1 MRIYKPAYSK
11 PLPAATKIKRDKDGL
26 YTVLTD
32 RQGQP
37 KKCRVTETAQGKR
50 MAVESSYYTIVFR
63 DHSGTERRLQ
73 GYREK
78 ADTEALSEK
87 IGQLVYHRERS
98 ETLPVK
104 LQEWVDN
111 LPEGL
116 HRELAG
122 FGLVKA
128 RQAAVS
134 QDLEDLLTGF
144 EEFLAIKRERSAVH
158 VSVTLSAVRTV
169 FTECGFQKFTDL
181 DDVAVEK
188 YLLER
193 RKDRI
198 VVVNGEETVKR
209 GLSERTLNGYV
220 GALQHF
226 CKWAV
231 RRQKAAKCNPLDQLE
246 KYDNEADDRR
256 QIRRA
261 LTRDEVEQLLKATTE
276 GPERYGMDGRER
288 ALLYR
293 VALEIGLR
301 ANELRTLD
309 IQHLDFSDPAGPVL
323 YVDASYSKHRQR
335 DALPIR
341 PELARELQAFIVER
355 QKFPTAKLFGG
366 RYQAMTDKPSKM
378 FKQDLKAA
386 GIEQKTVVGVLVF
399 HSLRHTFVSSLK
411 ALPARQAQG
420 LARHKSSD
428 MTDRYTHR
436 TLEERR
442 ALLNQVPFF
451 GVAG

>member
-11 PLPAATKIKRDKDGL
+11 PLPADAKIKRDKEGPYVL
-26 YTVLTD
+26 LTD
-32 RQGQP
+32 REGQP
-37 KKCRVTETAQGKR
+37 KKCRVTETDKGRR
-50 MAVESSYYTIVFR
+50 MSVESSYYTIVFR
-63 DHSGTERRLQ
+63 DHAGTERRLQ

-78 ADTEALSEK
+78 AGTEALAEK
-87 IGQLVYHRERS
+87 IGQIVYRRERS
-98 ETLPVK
+98 ESLPAE
-104 LQEWVDN
+104 LQEWVDS
-111 LPEGL
+111 LPEATHG
-116 HRELAG
+116 ELAG

-128 RQAAVS
+128 RRAVVS

-144 EEFLAIKRERSAVH
+144 EEFLSIKRERSSVYVSETVSALRKVFAV
-158 VSVTLSAVRTV
+158 
-169 FTECGFQKFTDL
+169 CGFEKFADI

-188 YLLER
+188 YLLEL
-193 RKDRI
+193 RKDKT
-198 VVVNGEETVKR
+198 VTVNGKERVKR
-209 GLSERTLNGYV
+209 GLSKRTLNGYV
-220 GALQHF
+220 GALQQF

-231 RRQKAAKCNPLDQLE
+231 RKQKAAKHNPLDQLE

-256 QIRRA
+256 QIRRP
-261 LTRDEVEQLLKATTE
+261 LTRDEVDKLLTKTAE
-276 GPERYGMDGRER
+276 GPERFGMDGRER

-293 VALEIGLR
+293 VALETGLR

-309 IQHLDFSDPAGPVL
+309 VEHLDFSDPGGPVL
-323 YVDASYSKHRQR
+323 YVDASYSKHRER

-341 PELARELQAFIVER
+341 PELAKELQAFILER
-355 QKFPTAKLFGG
+355 RKLPTAKLFGG
-366 RYQAMTDKPSKM
+366 RYQAMTDKPAKM
-378 FKQDLKAA
+378 FKEDLKAA
-386 GIEQKTVVGVLVF
+386 EIEQKTVAGVLVF

-411 ALPARQAQG
+411 ALPSRQAQG